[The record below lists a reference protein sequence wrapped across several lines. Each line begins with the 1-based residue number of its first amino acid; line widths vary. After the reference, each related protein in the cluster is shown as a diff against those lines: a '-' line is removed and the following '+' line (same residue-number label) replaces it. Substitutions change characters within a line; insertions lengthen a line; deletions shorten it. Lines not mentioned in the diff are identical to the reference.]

1 MTETYE
7 IGIVEKISTWK
18 SGKGY
23 FVKFAESDEDFYA
36 FGKCPVREGD
46 QVKYD
51 YAEGTGAFADRYA
64 LTHLSLFKKE
74 DAKVKMKEIP
84 KEQTDVKVSSSA
96 ETPKEYREKQ
106 KKMFLEC
113 LADADEICG
122 EQSTRTLPV
131 ALALF
136 DKRSTHLFWYLQEK
150 GMAKP

>member
-74 DAKVKMKEIP
+74 DAKVEKEVP
-84 KEQTDVKVSSSA
+84 KKVP
-96 ETPKEYREKQ
+96 EKVPERVIEGTPKEYRHRQ
-106 KKMFLEC
+106 CDLMQEC
-113 LADADEICG
+113 FEDAENICADERVI
-122 EQSTRTLPV
+122 RMHI
-131 ALALF
+131 ALAFF
-136 DKRSTHLFWYLQEK
+136 DKRNTHLFWYLQEK

>member
-1 MTETYE
+1 VETYE

-36 FGKCPVREGD
+36 FGKCPVKEGD

-74 DAKVKMKEIP
+74 DAKVEAPKKEAVKAAP
-84 KEQTDVKVSSSA
+84 KEATLSGV
-96 ETPKEYREKQ
+96 PLEYRHRQ
-106 KKMFLEC
+106 CDLMQEC
-113 LADADEICG
+113 FEDAANLCTDDHVVRMHI
-122 EQSTRTLPV
+122 
-131 ALALF
+131 ALAFF
-136 DKRSTHLFWYLQEK
+136 DKRNTHLFWYLQEK

>member
-1 MTETYE
+1 VETYE

-74 DAKVKMKEIP
+74 DAKVEVPKKEIAKSVP
-84 KEQTDVKVSSSA
+84 KEVTLSG
-96 ETPKEYREKQ
+96 TPLEYRNMQ
-106 KKMFLEC
+106 CNIMQEC
-113 LADADEICG
+113 FKDAENVCCDDHVI
-122 EQSTRTLPV
+122 RMHI
-131 ALALF
+131 ALAFF
-136 DKRSTHLFWYLQEK
+136 DKRNTHLFWYLQEK